1 MSERCKSCSDVHLK
15 GGHGGLAAFFF
26 TLCMFIIN
34 CALKFREPV
43 WPSVKAL
50 GW

>member
-1 MSERCKSCSDVHLK
+1 MEIEVAVLGSQSRISLVASVDVKQHE
-15 GGHGGLAAFFF
+15 ATAS
-26 TLCMFIIN
+26 
-34 CALKFREPV
+34 REPV